1 MRQQRYRGSIR
12 WLIALSCWVAGAAL
26 AAGATAPP
34 EAPGKEPG
42 KEKGQVEALIQAANA
57 GERQF
62 KNARPQPAWE
72 TSAARKQIQALWEYG
87 REHRTTPDGAKATLE
102 TLRSLQNLG
111 RHAELREKVEA
122 IGPRE
127 AVWSDVMWVLL
138 QEAVASGNF
147 DPFVTKAT
155 WVINNTDDASLRARL
170 WFTIGRV
177 HRESGRPIEA
187 EAAFR
192 KAAETSPDP
201 ELAAASNGAIYE
213 MWSLNPGQAAPPFTT
228 GLLTGDPLSLEK
240 LRGKVVLIDFWGSA

>member
-1 MRQQRYRGSIR
+1 MRRQRYMGAIR
-12 WLIALSCWVAGAAL
+12 WLIVLSCGVAGTAL
-26 AAGATAPP
+26 AAGAMAPP
-34 EAPGKEPG
+34 EASG

-57 GERQF
+57 EERQF
-62 KNARPQPAWE
+62 KNAQPQPAWE

-87 REHRTTPDGAKATLE
+87 REHRMKPAGEQATLE
-102 TLRSLQNLG
+102 ALRSLQNLG

-122 IGPRE
+122 IGPQE

-138 QEAVASGNF
+138 QEAVASGDF
-147 DPFVTKAT
+147 EPFVAKAT
-155 WVINNTDDASLRARL
+155 WVINNTEDASLRARL

-177 HRESGRPIEA
+177 HREGGRPIEA

-201 ELAAASNGAIYE
+201 ELTAASNGAIYE